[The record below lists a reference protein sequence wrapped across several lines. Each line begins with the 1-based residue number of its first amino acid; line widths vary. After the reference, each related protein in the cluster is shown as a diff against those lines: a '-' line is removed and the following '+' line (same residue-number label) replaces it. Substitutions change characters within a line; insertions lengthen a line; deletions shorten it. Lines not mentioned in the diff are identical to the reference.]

1 MTRPRARLLLAPVLA
16 LSATAAL
23 SAGSAASPHEVSP
36 SGIPLTHGNYRIADT
51 RIQTRLD
58 LSAGQTP
65 ENITVEPDG
74 SADVSFA
81 KSYQVAHV
89 AKDGSVRVLA
99 TLPQPADDNRAPGT
113 GFPATTGIARTADGT
128 LYFNYNAGDAGLT
141 GLWRL
146 RPGRTAERIVALTA
160 DSLPNG
166 LVVDE
171 RSGQAYISDSK
182 LKTVWRAPLGGG
194 AAQKWV
200 TDQLLAPVSAFG
212 ANGLK
217 LRGGALWVSNFDQ
230 GLIVRVPITS
240 YGTAG
245 SVAVRARDLPGI
257 DDFAFTGVG
266 DELLATLNP
275 ANQVDLVR
283 EDGFHTAVLTSVD
296 GLQNPAAIAL
306 QGRDVYVA
314 NAAFSTNKN
323 PNVLLGRLVS
333 GTGGTYS
340 IGTGLS
346 PRERAN
352 AETAIAVFDGLL
364 NQHSVRETVERY
376 LDTRS
381 FIQHNPDGP
390 DGPDAVITTLEPVVK
405 QFPDASLDIT
415 RITTQGDLVVTQGL
429 FKLNPNDR
437 GTVEEDTLRFNDAGK
452 VVEHWDVK
460 QAVAETSANGHPQ
473 V

>member
-1 MTRPRARLLLAPVLA
+1 MTRLRARLFLAPVLA

-23 SAGSAASPHEVSP
+23 SAGSVASSYEVAP
-36 SGIPLTHGNYRIADT
+36 SGGPLAQGNYRIAET

-58 LSAGQTP
+58 LNAGQTP
-65 ENITVEPDG
+65 ENLTVEPDG
-74 SADVSFA
+74 STDVSFA
-81 KSYQVAHV
+81 KSRQVARI
-89 AKDGSVRVLA
+89 AQDGSVRVLA
-99 TLPQPADDNRAPGT
+99 TLPRPAGGDHAPGT
-113 GFPATTGIARTADGT
+113 GFPATTGITRAADGT
-128 LYFNYNAGDAGLT
+128 LYFNYSAGDAGLT

-146 RPGRTAERIVALTA
+146 RPGKTAERIVALTA

-166 LVVDE
+166 LVIDE

-182 LKTVWRAPLGGG
+182 LKTVWRAPLAGGT
-194 AAQKWV
+194 AQKWA
-200 TDQLLAPVSAFG
+200 TDQLLAPVSSFG

-217 LRGGALWVSNFDQ
+217 LHNGALWVSNFDQ
-230 GLIVRVPITS
+230 GLLVRIPITS
-240 YGTAG
+240 YGAAG
-245 SVAVRARDLPGI
+245 ALAVRARDLPGI
-257 DDFAFTGVG
+257 DDFAFTGIG

-306 QGRDVYVA
+306 QGRNIYVA

-352 AETAIAVFDGLL
+352 AEATIAVFDGLL
-364 NQHSVRETVERY
+364 NQHTVRATVERY
-376 LDTRS
+376 LDARS
-381 FIQHNPDGP
+381 FSQHNPDGP
-390 DGPDAVITTLEPVVK
+390 DGRDAVITTLEPVVK

-415 RITTQGDLVVTQGL
+415 RIVTQGNLVVTQGL
-429 FKLNPNDR
+429 FKLNPEDR
-437 GTVEEDTLRFNDAGK
+437 GTVEEDTLRFDDAGK